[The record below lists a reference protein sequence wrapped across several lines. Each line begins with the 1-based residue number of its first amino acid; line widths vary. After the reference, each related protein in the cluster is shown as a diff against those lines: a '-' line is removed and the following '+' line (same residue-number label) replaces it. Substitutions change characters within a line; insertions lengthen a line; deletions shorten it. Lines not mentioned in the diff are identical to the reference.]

1 MHMSTSTFISF
12 GRYTLLEPLA
22 RGGMGQVYLAVY
34 GEPGLEKF
42 CAIKKVL
49 TSSQTPDALLRFQSE
64 VEITLHMSHGNLVS
78 VFDVGVLGQ
87 EAYMAME
94 LVEGENLRTI
104 WNQCAH
110 MRVPF
115 PLAVVVYAM
124 KEAAR
129 GLAYAHAFGDRKLVH
144 RDVSPP
150 NVMFTYSGEIK
161 VLDFGLALTGQHRRL
176 TKPGIVYGKLP
187 YLAPEQAAGAEMTD
201 RTDVYALGILFWEL
215 ITGHRLFESGREEEM
230 MKDLRNRAAGPKV
243 QSPSSVCG
251 RGDAQLDEIVLSML
265 EPDPHNRPSASDVV
279 AMANTWLGRNAPGTD
294 SHDAASFMH
303 GLFATERKKQLE
315 QREKLMEDFRSW
327 RHHKREVQIRPGD
340 LIAQRYQITRVLGEG
355 GMGRVYEA
363 VHQPLGRRVALK
375 VLDPKGKMDAQE
387 AARRF
392 EREAKAACRVSHPSV
407 VEVLDYGFV
416 EGIKPFIVMELL
428 EGYNLGD
435 VLTQGPLPP
444 HKACRYAS
452 QIAYGI
458 AAAHDAGLIHRDIK
472 PDNLH
477 VVRDSR
483 GEERVKIIDF
493 GIAKSFAGVDEDLT
507 RPGVTLGTPEYIAPE
522 LLLGEKAT
530 CAADIYSFGAVVY
543 EFFTGVPPFQS
554 ENTQTI
560 IQNKIKGLR
569 KRLVDARPDLPRE
582 LVDLVESC
590 MAQDP
595 RKRPVSLHETAQKL
609 EYWARILAPEPIQER
624 RKLSRVATEG
634 STASRKV
641 THTEGYTW
649 MPVLLTV
656 TGVTVFLAGLLMSAA
671 SNPTL
676 YRFAA
681 VPAFEKLP
689 MVTPLQSVQI
699 SISSPDT
706 VSSEPTPEPLVRHN
720 HPSASVRRVVSSA
733 PRRIVKSPQEWIV
746 AAEQALAAGQV
757 ARAYEFSRRA
767 VAAGGGEKALEL
779 ERRTRQLLGL

>member
-1 MHMSTSTFISF
+1 MSTSTFIPF

-22 RGGMGQVYLAVY
+22 RGGMGQVHLAVY

-49 TSSQTPDALLRFQSE
+49 SSSQTPDALLRFQSE

-104 WNQCAH
+104 WNQCAQ

-129 GLAYAHAFGDRKLVH
+129 GLAYAHAFGDRHLVH

-161 VLDFGLALTGQHRRL
+161 VLDFGLALTGQQRRL

-187 YLAPEQAAGAEMTD
+187 YLAPEQAAGEEMTD

-215 ITGHRLFESGREEEM
+215 ITGHRLFESGREEDM
-230 MKDLRNRAAGPKV
+230 MKELRARAAGPEV
-243 QSPSSVCG
+243 RPPSAVCG
-251 RGDAQLDEIVLSML
+251 RGDAQLDELVLAML
-265 EPDPHNRPSASDVV
+265 EPKPEDRPSASDVV
-279 AMANTWLGRNAPGTD
+279 AMANTWLGQHAPGTD
-294 SHDAASFMH
+294 SRDAAGFMH
-303 GLFATERKKQLE
+303 GLFATERKTQLE
-315 QREKLMEDFRSW
+315 RREKLMEDFRAW
-327 RHHKREVQIRPGD
+327 RNRKRDVQIRPGD
-340 LIAQRYQITRVLGEG
+340 LVAQRYQVTRILGEG

-375 VLDPKGKMDAQE
+375 VLEPKGKMDPQE
-387 AARRF
+387 ASRRF

-416 EGIKPFIVMELL
+416 EGVKPFIVMELL
-428 EGYNLGD
+428 EGHNLGD
-435 VLTQGPLPP
+435 ILTQGPLPP

-477 VVRDSR
+477 LVRDAR
-483 GEERVKIIDF
+483 GEERIKIIDF
-493 GIAKSFAGVDEDLT
+493 GIAKSFSGMDEDLT

-543 EFFTGVPPFQS
+543 EFFTGAPPFQS
-554 ENTQTI
+554 EHTQTI
-560 IQNKIKGLR
+560 IQNKIRGLR
-569 KRLVDARPDLPRE
+569 KRLSDARPDLPRE
-582 LVDLVESC
+582 LVDLIESC
-590 MAQDP
+590 IAQDP
-595 RKRPVSLHETAQKL
+595 RQRPVSLRETAQRL
-609 EYWARILAPEPIQER
+609 EYWARMLAPEPMQER
-624 RKLSRVATEG
+624 RKLSRAAG
-634 STASRKV
+634 PAAPRKTA
-641 THTEGYTW
+641 HTEGYTW
-649 MPVLLTV
+649 MPALLTLA
-656 TGVTVFLAGLLMSAA
+656 GVTVFLAGLAA
-671 SNPTL
+671 SSASNL
-676 YRFAA
+676 SLHRFTSAPAA
-681 VPAFEKLP
+681 AKLSVPAPLEAARTHLPTPDEAAPSEPAATRPSRRGFEPASARRTSSRPASK
-689 MVTPLQSVQI
+689 
-699 SISSPDT
+699 SPD
-706 VSSEPTPEPLVRHN
+706 
-720 HPSASVRRVVSSA
+720 
-733 PRRIVKSPQEWIV
+733 EWLA
-746 AAEQALAAGQV
+746 AAEQALAAGQT

-767 VAAGGGEKALEL
+767 AAAGGGAKAREM
-779 ERRTRQLLGL
+779 EQRTRQLLGL